1 MKTETV
7 AQLRNIR
14 ISPRKIRLVV
24 DLVRGMNALKAIEQL
39 GFYRKDA
46 ALPIKKLIESGIA
59 NAAHNQ
65 QVKKETLIL
74 ARATVDEG
82 ATLKRWMPR
91 AMGRATPIRKRAA
104 HVKIVLV
111 GEAADKKE
119 TRNKLQET
127 KKEEKADVKKEGKT

>member
-24 DLVRGMNALKAIEQL
+24 DLVRGMNALKAVLQL
-39 GFYRKDA
+39 GFSRKDA

-65 QVKKETLIL
+65 QVKKETLII

-104 HVKIVLV
+104 HVKIVLA
-111 GEAADKKE
+111 GEADEKSKVKAQKSKVEEIKKE
-119 TRNKLQET
+119 KSE
-127 KKEEKADVKKEGKT
+127 